1 MRKTISLKLTS
12 EEEEIISSMRKKGT
26 SPSTIIR
33 EAFWNYV
40 TKNEAKNREKEY
52 KDVNQVNQ
60 LYQVMEDQDNKKVYN
75 KANQVNQ
82 KVNLEED
89 FLREKVVNQQVN
101 RVDQSHDTFLEYYM
115 YQLHIQIQHLE
126 NEINDWKTRYTT
138 ETQYWKDAYQSLQGE
153 YQNHVKDSTKRID
166 EKFDRIM
173 FYIEESRKIPIHNF
187 EISKQADISSKKQKQ
202 KWTSQIVRM

>member
-12 EEEEIISSMRKKGT
+12 QEEDIISSMRKKGT

-40 TKNEAKNREKEY
+40 QQNEAKNREKLY
-52 KDVNQVNQ
+52 KEVNQVNHF
-60 LYQVMEDQDNKKVYN
+60 YKEKGNQDNRKIYKEV
-75 KANQVNQ
+75 NQVNQ
-82 KVNLEED
+82 KVNHPDD
-89 FLREKVVNQQVN
+89 FLREKAVNQQVN
-101 RVDQSHDTFLEYYM
+101 HVDQSHDTFLEYYM

-153 YQNHVKDSTKRID
+153 Y
-166 EKFDRIM
+166 
-173 FYIEESRKIPIHNF
+173 
-187 EISKQADISSKKQKQ
+187 
-202 KWTSQIVRM
+202 

>member
-12 EEEEIISSMRKKGT
+12 QEEKIISSMRKKGT

-40 TKNEAKNREKEY
+40 QQNEAKNMEKPY
-52 KDVNQVNQ
+52 KGVNQVNHF
-60 LYQVMEDQDNKKVYN
+60 YQEKVNQDIRKGYKEV
-75 KANQVNQ
+75 NQVNQ
-82 KVNLEED
+82 KVNLEQD
-89 FLREKVVNQQVN
+89 FLREKVVNQEVN
-101 RVDQSHDTFLEYYM
+101 RVDQSHDIFLEHYM

-126 NEINDWKTRYTT
+126 NEIKDWKTRYTT
-138 ETQYWKDAYQSLQGE
+138 ETQYWKDSYRSLQSE

-173 FYIEESRKIPIHNF
+173 FYIEESRKPPIHDF
-187 EISKQADISSKKQKQ
+187 EISKQANISAEKQKK
-202 KWTSQIVRM
+202 KWTSQMVRM

>member
-12 EEEEIISSMRKKGT
+12 QEEDIISSMRKKGT

-40 TKNEAKNREKEY
+40 QQNEVKNGEKPY
-52 KDVNQVNQ
+52 KEVNQVNHLNQ
-60 LYQVMEDQDNKKVYN
+60 EKINQDNRKDYKEV
-75 KANQVNQ
+75 NQVNQ

-101 RVDQSHDTFLEYYM
+101 RVDQQHDTFLEYYM

-153 YQNHVKDSTKRID
+153 YYNHVKDSTKRID

-173 FYIEESRKIPIHNF
+173 FYIEESRKTTVHNF
-187 EISKQADISSKKQKQ
+187 EISKQGDISPEKQKK
-202 KWTSQIVRM
+202 KWTSQMVRM

>member
-1 MRKTISLKLTS
+1 MRKTISLKLTPQ
-12 EEEEIISSMRKKGT
+12 EEEIISSMRKKGT
-26 SPSTIIR
+26 SPSTVIR
-33 EAFWNYV
+33 EAFWNYIQ
-40 TKNEAKNREKEY
+40 KNEAKNREKEY
-52 KDVNQVNQ
+52 KEVNQVNQ
-60 LYQVMEDQDNKKVYN
+60 LYQVMDNQGNRKVYN
-75 KANQVNQ
+75 EVNQVNQ

-89 FLREKVVNQQVN
+89 FLREKMVNQQVN
-101 RVDQSHDTFLEYYM
+101 HVDQSHDTFLEYYM

-138 ETQYWKDAYQSLQGE
+138 ETQYWKDAYQSLQSE

-173 FYIEESRKIPIHNF
+173 FYIEESRKTSIHNF
-187 EISKQADISSKKQKQ
+187 EISKQADISSEKQKK

>member
-12 EEEEIISSMRKKGT
+12 QEEEVISSMRKKGT

-40 TKNEAKNREKEY
+40 QQNEEKNGEKPY
-52 KDVNQVNQ
+52 KEVNQVNH
-60 LYQVMEDQDNKKVYN
+60 LYQEKINQDDRKGYKEV
-75 KANQVNQ
+75 NQVNQ

-101 RVDQSHDTFLEYYM
+101 RVDQSHDTFLEYYV
-115 YQLHIQIQHLE
+115 YQLHTQIQHLE

-138 ETQYWKDAYQSLQGE
+138 ETQYWKETYQMLQIE

-166 EKFDRIM
+166 DKFDRIM
-173 FYIEESRKIPIHNF
+173 FYFEESRKSPLHALEIPSQSDNKT
-187 EISKQADISSKKQKQ
+187 EKQKK
-202 KWTSQIVRM
+202 KWTSQMVRM